1 MLPTKKNQSWFP
13 SIFNDFI
20 GSDWVERLHSSSPMN
35 IIETENEFKVEMA
48 APGLTK
54 DDFNVKV
61 TNDNLLSV
69 CVKQEKKSEEKDKK
83 GRYLRKEF
91 SYTQFQQNLILP
103 ENVDKDKIEA
113 KVDNGV
119 LDIIIPKLL
128 PTKWPLLKNRLRYI
142 NIYQNHGKGVPQEHP
157 YFTSHTVNLMLKNL
171 CIFVD

>member
-1 MLPTKKNQSWFP
+1 MLPTKKNQNWFP
-13 SIFNDFI
+13 SIFNDFM

-35 IIETENEFKVEMA
+35 IIETDDKFKVEMA

-54 DDFNVKV
+54 DDFNIKV

-69 CVKQEKKSEEKDKK
+69 TVKQEQKNEEKDKK

-113 KVDNGV
+113 KVNNGV
-119 LDIIIPKLL
+119 LDVIIPKKTPDKLE
-128 PTKWPLLKNRLRYI
+128 PVEKQI
-142 NIYQNHGKGVPQEHP
+142 EVQ
-157 YFTSHTVNLMLKNL
+157 
-171 CIFVD
+171 

>member
-20 GSDWVERLHSSSPMN
+20 GSDWVGRLHSSSPMN
-35 IIETENEFKVEMA
+35 IIENENEFKVEMA

-54 DDFNVKV
+54 DDFSVKV

-119 LDIIIPKLL
+119 LDIIIPKVT
-128 PTKWPLLKNRLRYI
+128 PDKVAPVEKQI
-142 NIYQNHGKGVPQEHP
+142 EVH
-157 YFTSHTVNLMLKNL
+157 
-171 CIFVD
+171 

>member
-35 IIETENEFKVEMA
+35 IMENENEFKVEMA
-48 APGLTK
+48 VPGLTK
-54 DDFNVKV
+54 DDFSVKV

-69 CVKQEKKSEEKDKK
+69 CVKQEKKSEDKDKK

-103 ENVDKDKIEA
+103 DNVDKDKIEA

-119 LDIIIPKLL
+119 LDIIIPKVT
-128 PTKWPLLKNRLRYI
+128 PDKVAPVEKQI
-142 NIYQNHGKGVPQEHP
+142 EVH
-157 YFTSHTVNLMLKNL
+157 
-171 CIFVD
+171 

>member
-13 SIFNDFI
+13 SIFNDFM

-35 IIETENEFKVEMA
+35 IIETDDNFKVEMA

-54 DDFNVKV
+54 DDFTIKV
-61 TNDNLLSV
+61 TNDNLLTVS
-69 CVKQEKKSEEKDKK
+69 VKQEQKNEEKDKK

-113 KVDNGV
+113 KVNNGV
-119 LDIIIPKLL
+119 LDVIIPKKTPDKLE
-128 PTKWPLLKNRLRYI
+128 PVEKQI
-142 NIYQNHGKGVPQEHP
+142 EVQ
-157 YFTSHTVNLMLKNL
+157 
-171 CIFVD
+171 

>member
-1 MLPTKKNQSWFP
+1 MLPTKKNQNWFP

-35 IIETENEFKVEMA
+35 IIETDDKFKVEMA

-54 DDFNVKV
+54 DDFIIKV

-69 CVKQEKKSEEKDKK
+69 TVKQEQKNEEKDKK

-113 KVDNGV
+113 KVNNGV
-119 LDIIIPKLL
+119 LDVIIPKKTPDKLE
-128 PTKWPLLKNRLRYI
+128 PVEKQI
-142 NIYQNHGKGVPQEHP
+142 EVH
-157 YFTSHTVNLMLKNL
+157 
-171 CIFVD
+171 

>member
-35 IIETENEFKVEMA
+35 IIENENEFKVEMA

-54 DDFNVKV
+54 DDFSVKV

-103 ENVDKDKIEA
+103 DNADKEKIEA
-113 KVDNGV
+113 KVNNGV
-119 LDIIIPKLL
+119 LDNTIPK
-128 PTKWPLLKNRLRYI
+128 
-142 NIYQNHGKGVPQEHP
+142 
-157 YFTSHTVNLMLKNL
+157 FTPDKVAPVEKQIEVH
-171 CIFVD
+171 

>member
-1 MLPTKKNQSWFP
+1 MLATKKNQSWFP

-103 ENVDKDKIEA
+103 DNADKEKIEA
-113 KVDNGV
+113 KVNNGV
-119 LDIIIPKLL
+119 LDIIIPKVT
-128 PTKWPLLKNRLRYI
+128 PDKVAPVEKQI
-142 NIYQNHGKGVPQEHP
+142 EVH
-157 YFTSHTVNLMLKNL
+157 
-171 CIFVD
+171 

>member
-1 MLPTKKNQSWFP
+1 MLPTKKNQNWFP
-13 SIFNDFI
+13 SIFNDFM

-35 IIETENEFKVEMA
+35 IIECDDKFKVEMA

-54 DDFNVKV
+54 DDFNIKV

-69 CVKQEKKSEEKDKK
+69 TVKQEQKNEEKDKK

-119 LDIIIPKLL
+119 LDIIIPKVT
-128 PTKWPLLKNRLRYI
+128 PDKVAPVEKQI
-142 NIYQNHGKGVPQEHP
+142 EVH
-157 YFTSHTVNLMLKNL
+157 
-171 CIFVD
+171 